1 MNPQL
6 RRMTAED
13 LPEVQAL
20 ETELFPGDP
29 WPLEGFVAE
38 LEQTETRDYWV
49 YESAGEIIG
58 YAGLCTVADFAD
70 VQTIG
75 VSPAA
80 QGQGL
85 GRLLMNTL
93 IAKAQERGAEQVM
106 LEVRVDNP
114 VAIGLY
120 ASLGFEKIHIRPGY
134 YKGGIDAQIMRLPL
148 PVATASTTVQDDK
161 GAMPR

>member
-1 MNPQL
+1 MSPEL
-6 RRMTAED
+6 RWMTTDDIPA
-13 LPEVQAL
+13 VHAL

-38 LEQTETRDYWV
+38 LEQVETRDYWV
-49 YESAGEIIG
+49 YEADGQILG
-58 YAGLCTVADFAD
+58 YAGLCTVAEFAD

-75 VSPAA
+75 VAPAA

-85 GRLLMNTL
+85 GRKLMQTL
-93 IAKAQERGAEQVM
+93 IARAQERGAEQVM

-120 ASLGFEKIHIRPGY
+120 ASLGFENIHIRPGY

-148 PVATASTTVQDDK
+148 PLRVTADATLDEKD
-161 GAMPR
+161 